1 MRYTFIVLLI
11 ALRLLCFSQ
20 YKFDYVW
27 VLGTAG
33 DPVNQHP
40 LFGLDILDFN
50 NGELNI
56 TREYI
61 EGNMFM
67 TNASMCDHEGKL
79 LFYSDGCKIYNRTGQ
94 VMMNGSGLNPGAAY
108 STGNCPD
115 EGNAIPKGLLILPL
129 PGDSSRY
136 CIFHKAAEFDGGKL
150 LIKKLYYSQVDMS
163 ANGGLGKV
171 LEKNKVI
178 VSDTLQGG
186 NLHAVRHANGE
197 DWWIMLAKSTADVV
211 YSVLLTGDGIAG
223 VFEQQ
228 VGIIPDPW
236 FSSAGMTC
244 FSPDGTKYARWYKN
258 EQLSLFDF
266 DRNTGLLSN
275 LQQFYVDSTGGNYN
289 YGGCSFSS
297 SSRFLY
303 VNTQLSLYQFDLAAA
318 DVQASKTH
326 VGEFDG
332 YLWWGQL
339 PVTFGFMQLAPDCK
353 IYIPSRN
360 GSDILHVIHNP
371 DVPGL
376 GCNFVQHEF
385 YLPALNAST
394 IPNFPNYRL
403 GTPYPVCDSSI
414 QLVTSAVPVLP
425 PVREVRVWPNP
436 ARGEVQVGLP
446 AQLPSLVSWVLYDA
460 MGRRV
465 IERRLEV
472 GQSVQAVPLDGAPP
486 GLYFWEARTAGGRL
500 GSGKLVVME

>member
-1 MRYTFIVLLI
+1 MLLLS
-11 ALRLLCFSQ
+11 ALPFLSFSQ

-27 VLGTAG
+27 LLGSSS
-33 DPVNQHP
+33 DPNQP
-40 LFGLDILDFN
+40 LPTTGINILDFN
-50 NGELNI
+50 TGELNI
-56 TREYI
+56 HVEHLPV
-61 EGNMFM
+61 EFFM

-79 LFYSDGCKIYNRTGQ
+79 LFYSNGCKIYNHAGQ

-115 EGNAIPKGLLILPL
+115 EGNTVPKGLLILPL
-129 PGDSSRY
+129 PGDSSKY
-136 CIFHKAAEFDGGKL
+136 YVFHQAFEFDGGTIL
-150 LIKKLYYSQVDMS
+150 LKKIYYSVVDMS
-163 ANGGLGKV
+163 VNGGLGKV

-178 VSDTLQGG
+178 LADTLYGD
-186 NLHAVRHANGE
+186 LHAVRHQNGE
-197 DWWIMLAKSTADVV
+197 DWWILVSSAKTDLVFSILFTQGGV
-211 YSVLLTGDGIAG
+211 AG
-223 VFEQQ
+223 VFEQKTGP
-228 VGIIPDPW
+228 VPDPW
-236 FSSAGMTC
+236 FTSGGMTC
-244 FSPDGTKYARWYKN
+244 FSPDGTKYARWFKN

-266 DRNTGLLSN
+266 DRSTGLISN
-275 LQQFYVDSTGGNYN
+275 YQHYYVDTTGGVYN
-289 YGGCSFSS
+289 VGGCSFSS

-326 VGEFDG
+326 VGEYDG

-371 DVPGL
+371 DEPGL

-385 YLPALNAST
+385 YLPAINTST

-436 ARGEVQVGLP
+436 ARGEVQVALP
-446 AQLPSLVSWVLYDA
+446 APLPSLVIWVLYDA

-465 IERRLEV
+465 LERRLEV
-472 GQSVQAVPLDGAPP
+472 GQSVQAVPLAGLPQ
-486 GLYFWEARTAGGRL
+486 GLYFWEARSGEGRRM